1 MKKLGLL
8 LIVLMPVIAAL
19 GQTEKGNFVLSGA
32 VGLNLDRSI
41 ERERWWVDRD
51 VNELSSFPILPS
63 VDYFVADNFALG
75 LSGGIYIN
83 TETKTFKTSGV
94 YMMPTFLAYF
104 TSGAKVRPY
113 FSGGFG
119 YAWVKDGWETE
130 YDAGHKYR
138 GPAGS
143 LGAGVSCFI
152 TKKISLDLGLQYTN
166 MSLKSSRLN
175 ADLNP
180 YKYKQKDLSMN
191 IGISIFL

>member
-1 MKKLGLL
+1 MKKLGLF
-8 LIVLMPVIAAL
+8 LIVLMPVIAAF
-19 GQTEKGNFVLSGA
+19 GQTEKGNLVLSGA
-32 VGLNLDRSI
+32 VGFNLDRSI
-41 ERERWWVDRD
+41 EKGTWWVDRD
-51 VNELSSFPILPS
+51 VNELSSLPILPS

-83 TETKTFKTSGV
+83 SGTKTFKTSGA
-94 YMMPTFLAYF
+94 YMMPTFKAYF

-113 FSGGFG
+113 FSGGIG

-130 YDAGHKYR
+130 YDAGKKYR
-138 GPAGS
+138 GLAGS

-152 TKKISLDLGLQYTN
+152 TKELSLDFGLQYTN

-175 ADLNP
+175 AEQNP

-191 IGISIFL
+191 IGIAIFL